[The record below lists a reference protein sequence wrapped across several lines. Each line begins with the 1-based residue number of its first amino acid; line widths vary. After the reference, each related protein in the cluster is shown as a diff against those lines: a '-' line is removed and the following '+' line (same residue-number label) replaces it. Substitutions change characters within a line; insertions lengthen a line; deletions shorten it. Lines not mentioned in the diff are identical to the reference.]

1 MGKYFDMLMEDVRM
15 REGLHSCMNCGVC
28 TGVCPAAEFYNY
40 DPRQI
45 VNIVQTQDDDAIEEL
60 MRSDVIWYC
69 GECMSCRPRCPR
81 GNTPA
86 YVIQALRTL
95 SQKLGFFV
103 ESEKGRQQ
111 LALKRIIGEFRGET
125 PLVGKSPTFRAALEA
140 AGVDLVFTPTPEIMY
155 PQGLASQTFVEVPG
169 ISSLLEGALR
179 PGHFRGVSTVV
190 TKLFNLVQPNVA
202 CFGEKDYQQLALIRK
217 MVADM
222 AMPIEI
228 VGVPTVR
235 AEDGL
240 ALSSRNGYLT
250 AAERAIAPELA
261 RTMNWIAGQIEAGN
275 SHLPSLVAQASQRLD
290 NAGFRT
296 DAIDIVDA
304 DTLESASAES
314 QRLVILMAAYLGKAR
329 LIDNRVVALR
339 G

>member
-1 MGKYFDMLMEDVRM
+1 MSAGACAPVSPSPLTTPSFIDSSEGELTMLVVNNSTALREQIGQWH
-15 REGLHSCMNCGVC
+15 REGRAIAFVPTMGNLHQGHLTLVEEARRHGDKVVVSIFVN
-28 TGVCPAAEFYNY
+28 PLQFDKAEDLANY
-40 DPRQI
+40 P
-45 VNIVQTQDDDAIEEL
+45 
-60 MRSDVIWYC
+60 
-69 GECMSCRPRCPR
+69 
-81 GNTPA
+81 
-86 YVIQALRTL
+86 RTL
-95 SQKLGFFV
+95 EQDC
-103 ESEKGRQQ
+103 
-111 LALKRIIGEFRGET
+111 
-125 PLVGKSPTFRAALEA
+125 AALEA

-261 RTMNWIAGQIEAGN
+261 RTMNWIAEQIEAGN

-314 QRLVILMAAYLGKAR
+314 QRRVILMAAYLGKAR

>member
-1 MGKYFDMLMEDVRM
+1 MSSGVCAPVSPSPLTTPSFIDSSEGELTMLVVNNPAALREQIGQWH
-15 REGLHSCMNCGVC
+15 REGRAIAFVPTMGNLHQGHLTLVEEARRHGDKVVVSIFVN
-28 TGVCPAAEFYNY
+28 PLQFDKAEDLANY
-40 DPRQI
+40 P
-45 VNIVQTQDDDAIEEL
+45 
-60 MRSDVIWYC
+60 
-69 GECMSCRPRCPR
+69 
-81 GNTPA
+81 
-86 YVIQALRTL
+86 RTL
-95 SQKLGFFV
+95 EQDC
-103 ESEKGRQQ
+103 
-111 LALKRIIGEFRGET
+111 
-125 PLVGKSPTFRAALEA
+125 AALEA

-261 RTMNWIAGQIEAGN
+261 RTMNWIAEQIEAGN

>member
-1 MGKYFDMLMEDVRM
+1 MSAGACAPVSPSPLTAPSFIDSSEGELTMLVVNNPAALREQIGQWH
-15 REGLHSCMNCGVC
+15 REGRAIAFVPTMGNLHQGHLTLVEEARRHGDKVVVSIFVN
-28 TGVCPAAEFYNY
+28 PLQFDKAEDLANY
-40 DPRQI
+40 P
-45 VNIVQTQDDDAIEEL
+45 
-60 MRSDVIWYC
+60 
-69 GECMSCRPRCPR
+69 
-81 GNTPA
+81 
-86 YVIQALRTL
+86 RTL
-95 SQKLGFFV
+95 EQDC
-103 ESEKGRQQ
+103 
-111 LALKRIIGEFRGET
+111 
-125 PLVGKSPTFRAALEA
+125 AALEA

-261 RTMNWIAGQIEAGN
+261 RTMNWIAEQIETGN
-275 SHLPSLVAQASQRLD
+275 SHLLSLVAQASQRLD

>member
-1 MGKYFDMLMEDVRM
+1 MSAGVCAPVSPSPLTTPSFIDSSEGELTMLVVNNPAALREQIGQWH
-15 REGLHSCMNCGVC
+15 REGRAIAFVPTMGNLHQGHLTLVEEARRHGDKVVVSIFVN
-28 TGVCPAAEFYNY
+28 PLQFDKAEDLANY
-40 DPRQI
+40 P
-45 VNIVQTQDDDAIEEL
+45 
-60 MRSDVIWYC
+60 
-69 GECMSCRPRCPR
+69 
-81 GNTPA
+81 
-86 YVIQALRTL
+86 RTL
-95 SQKLGFFV
+95 EQDC
-103 ESEKGRQQ
+103 
-111 LALKRIIGEFRGET
+111 
-125 PLVGKSPTFRAALEA
+125 AALEA

-261 RTMNWIAGQIEAGN
+261 RTMNWIAEQIEAGN

-290 NAGFRT
+290 NTGFRT

>member
-1 MGKYFDMLMEDVRM
+1 MSAGACAPVSPSPLTTPSFIDSSEGELTMLVVNNPAALREQIGQWH
-15 REGLHSCMNCGVC
+15 REGRAIAFVPTMGNLHQGHLTLVEEARRHGDKVVVSIFVN
-28 TGVCPAAEFYNY
+28 PLQFDKAEDLANY
-40 DPRQI
+40 P
-45 VNIVQTQDDDAIEEL
+45 
-60 MRSDVIWYC
+60 
-69 GECMSCRPRCPR
+69 
-81 GNTPA
+81 
-86 YVIQALRTL
+86 RTL
-95 SQKLGFFV
+95 EQDC
-103 ESEKGRQQ
+103 
-111 LALKRIIGEFRGET
+111 
-125 PLVGKSPTFRAALEA
+125 AALEA
-140 AGVDLVFTPTPEIMY
+140 AGVDLVFTPPPEIMY

-329 LIDNRVVALR
+329 LIDNRGVALR

>member
-1 MGKYFDMLMEDVRM
+1 MLVVNNPAALREQTGQWH
-15 REGLHSCMNCGVC
+15 REGRAIAFVPTMGNLHQGHLTLVDEARRHGDKVVVSIFVN
-28 TGVCPAAEFYNY
+28 PLQFDKAEDLANY
-40 DPRQI
+40 P
-45 VNIVQTQDDDAIEEL
+45 
-60 MRSDVIWYC
+60 
-69 GECMSCRPRCPR
+69 
-81 GNTPA
+81 
-86 YVIQALRTL
+86 RTL
-95 SQKLGFFV
+95 EQDC
-103 ESEKGRQQ
+103 
-111 LALKRIIGEFRGET
+111 
-125 PLVGKSPTFRAALEA
+125 AALEA
-140 AGVDLVFTPTPEIMY
+140 AGVDMVFTPTSEIMY

-169 ISSLLEGALR
+169 LSSLLEGALR

-190 TKLFNLVQPNVA
+190 TKLFNLVQPDVA
-202 CFGEKDYQQLALIRK
+202 CFGQKDYQQLALIRK

-250 AAERAIAPELA
+250 AAERALAPELA
-261 RTMNWIAGQIEAGN
+261 RTMNWIAEQIEGGDR
-275 SHLPSLVAQASQRLD
+275 HLPSLVARASQRLD

-329 LIDNRVVALR
+329 LIDNRVVTLR

>member
-1 MGKYFDMLMEDVRM
+1 MSAGACAPVLPSPLTTPSFIDSSEGELTMLVVNNPAALREQIGQWH
-15 REGLHSCMNCGVC
+15 REGRAIAFVPTMGNLHQGHLTLVEEARRHGDKVVVSIFVN
-28 TGVCPAAEFYNY
+28 PLQFDKAEDLANY
-40 DPRQI
+40 P
-45 VNIVQTQDDDAIEEL
+45 
-60 MRSDVIWYC
+60 
-69 GECMSCRPRCPR
+69 
-81 GNTPA
+81 
-86 YVIQALRTL
+86 RTL
-95 SQKLGFFV
+95 EQDC
-103 ESEKGRQQ
+103 
-111 LALKRIIGEFRGET
+111 
-125 PLVGKSPTFRAALEA
+125 AALEA

-261 RTMNWIAGQIEAGN
+261 RTMNWIAGQIEAGS

>member
-1 MGKYFDMLMEDVRM
+1 MSAGACAPVSPSPLTAPSFIDSSEGELTMLVVNNPAALREQIGQWH
-15 REGLHSCMNCGVC
+15 REGRAIAFVPTMGNLHQGHLTLVEEARRHGDKVVVSIFVN
-28 TGVCPAAEFYNY
+28 PLQFDKAEDLANY
-40 DPRQI
+40 P
-45 VNIVQTQDDDAIEEL
+45 
-60 MRSDVIWYC
+60 
-69 GECMSCRPRCPR
+69 
-81 GNTPA
+81 
-86 YVIQALRTL
+86 RTL
-95 SQKLGFFV
+95 EQDC
-103 ESEKGRQQ
+103 
-111 LALKRIIGEFRGET
+111 
-125 PLVGKSPTFRAALEA
+125 AALEA

-261 RTMNWIAGQIEAGN
+261 RTMNWIAEQIEVGN

>member
-1 MGKYFDMLMEDVRM
+1 MSAGACAPVSPSPLTTPSFIDSSEGELTMLVVNNPAALREQIGQWH
-15 REGLHSCMNCGVC
+15 REGRAIAFVPTMGNLHQGHLTLVEEARRHGDKVVVSIFVN
-28 TGVCPAAEFYNY
+28 PLQFDKAEDLANY
-40 DPRQI
+40 P
-45 VNIVQTQDDDAIEEL
+45 
-60 MRSDVIWYC
+60 
-69 GECMSCRPRCPR
+69 
-81 GNTPA
+81 
-86 YVIQALRTL
+86 RTL
-95 SQKLGFFV
+95 EQDC
-103 ESEKGRQQ
+103 
-111 LALKRIIGEFRGET
+111 
-125 PLVGKSPTFRAALEA
+125 AALEA

-261 RTMNWIAGQIEAGN
+261 RTMNWIAEQIEAGN

-314 QRLVILMAAYLGKAR
+314 QRRVILMAAYLGKAR

>member
-1 MGKYFDMLMEDVRM
+1 MSTGACAPVSPSPLTTPSFIDSSEGELTMLVVNNPAALREQIGQWH
-15 REGLHSCMNCGVC
+15 REGRAIAFVPTMGNLHQGHLTLVEEARRHGDKVVVSIFVN
-28 TGVCPAAEFYNY
+28 PLQFDKAEDLANY
-40 DPRQI
+40 P
-45 VNIVQTQDDDAIEEL
+45 
-60 MRSDVIWYC
+60 
-69 GECMSCRPRCPR
+69 
-81 GNTPA
+81 
-86 YVIQALRTL
+86 RTL
-95 SQKLGFFV
+95 EQDC
-103 ESEKGRQQ
+103 
-111 LALKRIIGEFRGET
+111 
-125 PLVGKSPTFRAALEA
+125 AALEA

-261 RTMNWIAGQIEAGN
+261 RTMNWIAEQIEAGN

>member
-1 MGKYFDMLMEDVRM
+1 MSAGACAPVLPSPLTTPSFIDSSEGELTMLVVNNPAALREQIGQWH
-15 REGLHSCMNCGVC
+15 REGRAIAFVPTMGNLHQGHLTLVEEARRHGDKVVVSIFVN
-28 TGVCPAAEFYNY
+28 PLQFDKAEDLANY
-40 DPRQI
+40 P
-45 VNIVQTQDDDAIEEL
+45 
-60 MRSDVIWYC
+60 
-69 GECMSCRPRCPR
+69 
-81 GNTPA
+81 
-86 YVIQALRTL
+86 RTL
-95 SQKLGFFV
+95 EQDC
-103 ESEKGRQQ
+103 
-111 LALKRIIGEFRGET
+111 
-125 PLVGKSPTFRAALEA
+125 AALEA

>member
-1 MGKYFDMLMEDVRM
+1 MSAGACAPVSPSPLTTPSFIDSSEGELTMLVVNNPAALREQIGQWH
-15 REGLHSCMNCGVC
+15 REGRAIAFVPTMGNLHQGHLTLVEEARRHGDKVVVSIFVN
-28 TGVCPAAEFYNY
+28 PLQFDKAEDLANY
-40 DPRQI
+40 P
-45 VNIVQTQDDDAIEEL
+45 
-60 MRSDVIWYC
+60 
-69 GECMSCRPRCPR
+69 
-81 GNTPA
+81 
-86 YVIQALRTL
+86 RTL
-95 SQKLGFFV
+95 EQDC
-103 ESEKGRQQ
+103 
-111 LALKRIIGEFRGET
+111 
-125 PLVGKSPTFRAALEA
+125 AALEA

-235 AEDGL
+235 TEDGL

-261 RTMNWIAGQIEAGN
+261 RTMNWIAEQIETGN